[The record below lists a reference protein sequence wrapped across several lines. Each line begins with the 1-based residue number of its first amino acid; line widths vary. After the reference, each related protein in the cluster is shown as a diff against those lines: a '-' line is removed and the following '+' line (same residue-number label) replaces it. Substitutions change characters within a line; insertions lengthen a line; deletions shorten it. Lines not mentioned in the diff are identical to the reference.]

1 MDDRDLRPLLEQLHA
16 EIEHTD
22 TIDQKG
28 LELLR
33 DLEGDIRKLLERTD
47 RKTVQ
52 PAPSTVRR
60 VEESIDYL
68 EVTHP
73 TLTSVLS
80 QLLATLTNTGF

>member
-1 MDDRDLRPLLEQLHA
+1 MDDRDLRPLLEKLHT

-47 RKTVQ
+47 RKAVQ

-80 QLLATLTNTGF
+80 QLLATLTNTGI